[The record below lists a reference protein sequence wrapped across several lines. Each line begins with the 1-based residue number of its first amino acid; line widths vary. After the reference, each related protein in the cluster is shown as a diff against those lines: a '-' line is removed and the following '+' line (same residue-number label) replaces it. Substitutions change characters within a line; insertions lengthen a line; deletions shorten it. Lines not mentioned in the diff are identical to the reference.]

1 MGKRLRM
8 SFDHTESFASSA
20 VDMSL
25 ELLSNRTSKSQP
37 GMFDG
42 PSHASAVCVQINASI
57 AAVRNLVTVDIV
69 PRDTVGN
76 LERERSMHGRSVV
89 SD

>member
-1 MGKRLRM
+1 M
-8 SFDHTESFASSA
+8 SFDHTESFASSE

-42 PSHASAVCVQINASI
+42 PSHANAVCAQLNAS
-57 AAVRNLVTVDIV
+57 ATAVTSLFNVDDV
-69 PRDTVGN
+69 PRDAVG
-76 LERERSMHGRSVV
+76 VV
-89 SD
+89 DCQVGV

>member
-8 SFDHTESFASSA
+8 SFDHAESFASSE
-20 VDMSL
+20 VDRSL

-42 PSHASAVCVQINASI
+42 PSHASAVWAQLNTSA
-57 AAVRNLVTVDIV
+57 AAVTTLFNVNNV
-69 PRDTVGN
+69 PRDAVGI
-76 LERERSMHGRSVV
+76 VDCQV
-89 SD
+89 WV